1 MLKELQEKVGD
12 WIAGTCGYEVLANK
26 QERNAR
32 FFEEAVEFVQT
43 RQMTV
48 AEMIAIIL
56 DKMTKP
62 VGEPKQEAGGVIIT
76 FLGACE
82 SGNIDAQEAFDQEW
96 NRVQPMEVRNR
107 IAAKSALKLPN
118 YDPPEEDGKIG
129 VIEFDYLNHRNEL
142 TSKRRIVPLY
152 PWYGNSEWY
161 PKYRHAEWFIRGLD
175 IEKNKVRDFMIDRM
189 SFVDH
194 VGAR

>member
-1 MLKELQEKVGD
+1 MFKQLQEKIGD
-12 WIAGTCGYEVLANK
+12 WVAGTFGYEVLADK

-32 FFEEAVEFVQT
+32 FFEEVVELMQV
-43 RQMTV
+43 RGMTV
-48 AEMIAIIL
+48 AEMVAIIH

-62 VGEPKQEAGGVIIT
+62 VGELDQEVGGVLIT
-76 FLGACE
+76 FLALCE
-82 SGNIDAQEAFDQEW
+82 SGDVDVDTAYANEW

-118 YDPPEEDGKIG
+118 YEAPEEDGKIG
-129 VIEFDYLNHRNEL
+129 VIEFEYVNHENKRG
-142 TSKRRIVPLY
+142 KRRIVPLY

-175 IEKNKVRDFMIDRM
+175 IEKNVVRDFMIDRM
-189 SFVDH
+189 AFVDH
-194 VGAR
+194 MGAR